1 MSFLNQLKSQA
12 SALQNQQRT
21 ELVNTETSIVTTE
34 AACQKVWF
42 YLSDLVRQLNVI
54 EPPGPRFSL
63 DGKTP
68 WPAMKLA
75 NFNADFRKKRLRD
88 KEVFDYVA
96 IGWDCVPQIGK
107 PVGGSV
113 SANFPPDLQRIENR
127 LSAGSVRHDRKE
139 VRHPEKNTLLAIQF
153 EYMTQARGSV
163 QVKPNHEK
171 ATLDFRVASASGF
184 ELINT
189 TWLAGQVQTSM
200 LDELAKMIVA
210 QPHTFA

>member
-21 ELVNTETSIVTTE
+21 ELANTETSTATTD

-54 EPPGPRFSL
+54 EPPAPRFSL

-88 KEVFDYVA
+88 KEVFD
-96 IGWDCVPQIGK
+96 
-107 PVGGSV
+107 
-113 SANFPPDLQRIENR
+113 
-127 LSAGSVRHDRKE
+127 
-139 VRHPEKNTLLAIQF
+139 
-153 EYMTQARGSV
+153 
-163 QVKPNHEK
+163 
-171 ATLDFRVASASGF
+171 
-184 ELINT
+184 
-189 TWLAGQVQTSM
+189 
-200 LDELAKMIVA
+200 
-210 QPHTFA
+210 